1 MNSLNIAGYIGQ
13 DAESRTTQTGTVVT
27 KFSVPVEQGWGDN
40 KKTTWVECI
49 LFGKKGTN
57 EPHGLVNYLHKGKFV
72 AVTGEL
78 VLDQWEH
85 DGKSYSKVTCIVR
98 DVKLGPGD
106 ETKTYEEAGSVKA
119 PAQPLIDDD
128 SIPF

>member
-1 MNSLNIAGYIGQ
+1 M
-13 DAESRTTQTGTVVT
+13 VT

-49 LFGKKGTN
+49 LFGKKGSN
-57 EPHGLVNYLHKGKFV
+57 EPHGLVKYLHKGKFV

-85 DGKSYSKVTCIVR
+85 NGKDYAKVTCITR

-106 ETKTYEEAGSVKA
+106 ASETFEPAGSTKEA
-119 PAQPLIDDD
+119 TGGGDFDDD
-128 SIPF
+128 IPFSNYEYRTWA